1 MNPYISIENSLNKVY
16 IFVQIGLLGCNY
28 VDTIES
34 LIWKRVNF
42 NFALRANTNTQIRR
56 IVEQH
61 KLCLWL
67 TSCNQFV
74 EPSIWWNSN

>member
-34 LIWKRVNF
+34 FIWKRVNF
-42 NFALRANTNTQIRR
+42 NFALRANTNTMSDSKNWRTTQIMS
-56 IVEQH
+56 VTYE
-61 KLCLWL
+61 L
-67 TSCNQFV
+67 
-74 EPSIWWNSN
+74 